1 MAQCNSACRDTEAF
15 LFLSQQLSL
24 KVLTVK
30 TINFPQYSQY
40 KNRLCE
46 ICPQPLKVDL
56 KKALYSVI
64 IRTLAGKSDAFLWKA
79 FTETLLEK
87 GKLML
92 LRSSLSQNGQIKDRD
107 LSPLGEVANMKIL

>member
-1 MAQCNSACRDTEAF
+1 M
-15 LFLSQQLSL
+15 
-24 KVLTVK
+24 
-30 TINFPQYSQY
+30 
-40 KNRLCE
+40 
-46 ICPQPLKVDL
+46 

-92 LRSSLSQNGQIKDRD
+92 LRSSLSQNG
-107 LSPLGEVANMKIL
+107 